1 MLHQIQIGGLGF
13 SRRQV
18 AAAGDPYF
26 ANVIFLAHM
35 DGSNGSTTFT
45 EVTGRTITAVGN
57 AQLSTTDQKFGTAC
71 GLFDGT
77 GDYISTAHTSNL
89 LLATGDFTIEF
100 WIRPSSVAAAILI
113 GHKAENSSDLY
124 PWQFFMSSAKTV
136 GFRGFSGGSLAY
148 SLTSANTLSANTWY
162 HIAGT
167 RSVNT
172 FRLFINGNQEAST
185 STSSVTLQSN
195 STAMIWGSYTNPL
208 LGLNGRFDDIRI
220 TAGVARYTGNFTP
233 PTQAFPDS

>member
-1 MLHQIQIGGLGF
+1 MLHQLQLGGLGLI
-13 SRRQV
+13 RRPQSN
-18 AAAGDPYF
+18 DPFF

-71 GLFDGT
+71 GLFDGS
-77 GDYISTAHTSNL
+77 GDYISTAHTANL
-89 LLATGDFTIEF
+89 LLDTGDFTIEF
-100 WIRPSSVAAAILI
+100 WIRPTSVAAAILI
-113 GHKAENSSDLY
+113 GHKAGSTTDFY
-124 PWQFFMSSAKTV
+124 PWQFFMASGRTV
-136 GFRGFSGGSLAY
+136 GFRGFDTGTTLAY
-148 SLTSANTLSANTWY
+148 TLTSTALLSANTWY

-167 RSVNT
+167 RSGST
-172 FRLFINGNQEAST
+172 FRLFIDGNQEASGT
-185 STSSVTLQSN
+185 YSGTLRSN
-195 STAMIWGSYTNPL
+195 STAMVWGSYTNPL